1 MEGQRWSGH
10 CEGAAKIL
18 KARPFTKPRDNFE
31 MQLLLSLRGCVVCS
45 KLHRKSF
52 TVYSI
57 LILLQLF
64 EGLFNEN
71 IELDPQ
77 DWISL
82 VGNELDQNIPEG
94 KLMRYLANVPSIL
107 RRARAA
113 TNADEIAILRD
124 ELKPVYE
131 ASQKLLLQLHK
142 QWADGRTLDADNVL
156 KHVILHAYY
165 QRAYGIGLLIVTIFN
180 WVLRAFTPPLDA
192 IELIADS
199 TNLVTQ
205 ILELAQ
211 VAYRYRPLGAGY
223 ILIVLS
229 AAWLAA
235 SNDNE
240 RVAVNILLHDYRQD
254 FPLRAADRFMIE
266 LRWMAEQLQYLP
278 VGCS

>member
-1 MEGQRWSGH
+1 M
-10 CEGAAKIL
+10 
-18 KARPFTKPRDNFE
+18 
-31 MQLLLSLRGCVVCS
+31 
-45 KLHRKSF
+45 
-52 TVYSI
+52 
-57 LILLQLF
+57 LICLQLF

-82 VGNELDQNIPEG
+82 VGSDLDQNLPEG
-94 KLMRYLANVPSIL
+94 KLMRYLANVPSML

-113 TNADEIAILRD
+113 TNADEIAVLRN
-124 ELKPVYE
+124 ELKPIYE
-131 ASQKLLLQLHK
+131 ASQKVLLQLHK

-156 KHVILHAYY
+156 KNVILHAYH

-180 WVLRAFTPPLDA
+180 WVLRAFTPPFDA

-211 VAYRYRPLGAGY
+211 AANSYRPLGAGY

-240 RVAVNILLHDYRQD
+240 RVAVNILLQDYRKD
-254 FPLRAADRFMIE
+254 FPLRATDRFMIE
-266 LRWMAEQLQYLP
+266 LRWMAEQLQYLA
-278 VGCS
+278 VGCA

>member
-1 MEGQRWSGH
+1 
-10 CEGAAKIL
+10 
-18 KARPFTKPRDNFE
+18 

-45 KLHRKSF
+45 ELYREGF
-52 TVYSI
+52 IVYSM
-57 LILLQLF
+57 LILPQLF

-82 VGNELDQNIPEG
+82 VGNELDKNIPEG
-94 KLMRYLANVPSIL
+94 KLMRYLADIPSIL

-113 TNADEIAILRD
+113 TNASEIAILRD
-124 ELKPVYE
+124 ELRPVYQV
-131 ASQKLLLQLHK
+131 SQKLLLQLHK

-156 KHVILHAYY
+156 KNVILHAYY

-180 WVLRAFTPPLDA
+180 WVLRAFTPPFDA

-211 VAYRYRPLGAGY
+211 VANRYRPLGAGY

-240 RVAVNILLHDYRQD
+240 RVAVNILLHEYRQD
-254 FPLRAADRFMIE
+254 FPLRATDRFMIE